1 MPKFKSPIEIRFSA
15 DFLRLSVDE
24 QSRLFGSL
32 VHSVVKKF
40 GLTLSP
46 VPTVPNDGAGEF
58 SCESEK

>member
-1 MPKFKSPIEIRFSA
+1 MSKVKSVIEIKFSS
-15 DFLRLSVDE
+15 DFIRLSVDE
-24 QSRLFGSL
+24 KNRAFNFI
-32 VHSVVKKF
+32 VNSVVEKF